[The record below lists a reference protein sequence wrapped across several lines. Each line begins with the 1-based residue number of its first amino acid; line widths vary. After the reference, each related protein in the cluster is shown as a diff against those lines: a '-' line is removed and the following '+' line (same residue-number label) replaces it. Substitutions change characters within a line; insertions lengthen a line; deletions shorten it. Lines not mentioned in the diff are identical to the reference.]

1 MNEWELAGILSKALV
16 YLGMLAAMG
25 GSFVLLLCRRQPALM
40 LLITRRFMMP
50 ALLIGLVATC
60 LYFLVQVGSVN
71 QRGIAGMFDPL
82 IGSILVD
89 TEIGSALRWRLAGFM
104 LALLCLMPLNFPG
117 VGLHH
122 RGIQAFCMVMALA
135 AAGSFMLSVSVQ
147 GHSSALSM
155 QAQGLVAFHV
165 LAIGCWAGA
174 LYPLYLAVA
183 ADSEQTANTQ
193 QLADMLQQF
202 GRYAWVMLTVMVI
215 TGVSLF
221 WLLTGGFG
229 TLFSTLFST
238 LYGQLF
244 LAKVLL
250 VAAMMGLGAVHKFRW
265 VPRLRGAAEQMPGNS
280 TMHHLLARSIRFE
293 TGLAVV
299 VLLITASMTSITGP
313 QAG

>member
-1 MNEWELAGILSKALV
+1 MNEWELAGILSKVMV

-25 GSFVLLLCRRQPALM
+25 GSFVLMLCRRQPALM

-60 LYFLVQVGSVN
+60 LYFFVQVGSVN

-89 TEIGSALRWRLAGFM
+89 TKIGSALRWRLAGFM
-104 LALLCLMPLNFPG
+104 LALFCLMPLNFPG

-122 RGIQAFCMVMALA
+122 RGIQAFCIVMALA

-147 GHSSALSM
+147 GHSSALSI
-155 QAQGLVAFHV
+155 QAQVLVAFHV

-174 LYPLYLAVA
+174 LYPLYLAIA
-183 ADSEQTANTQ
+183 AYSEQTSNTQ
-193 QLADMLQQF
+193 QLAEMLRQF
-202 GRYAWVMLTVMVI
+202 GRYAWVMLTVMLMS
-215 TGVSLF
+215 GVSLF

-229 TLFSTLFST
+229 TLFSTL
-238 LYGQLF
+238 YGQLF
-244 LAKVLL
+244 SAKVLL
-250 VAAMMGLGAVHKFRW
+250 VTAMMGLGAVHKFRW
-265 VPRLRGAAEQMPGNS
+265 VPRLRGAAEQMAGNS
-280 TMHHLLARSIRFE
+280 TMHHQLARSIRFE

-299 VLLITASMTSITGP
+299 VLLITAIMTSITGP

>member
-1 MNEWELAGILSKALV
+1 MSEWELASILSKAMV

-25 GSFVLLLCRRQPALM
+25 GTFVLMLCRHQPALM
-40 LLITRRFMMP
+40 LLITRRFLMP

-71 QRGIAGMFDPL
+71 QRGIAGMVDPL

-89 TEIGSALRWRLAGFM
+89 TEIGSVLRWRLAGFM
-104 LALLCLMPLNFPG
+104 LALICLIPVNFPG
-117 VGLHH
+117 VPLHH
-122 RGIQAFCMVMALA
+122 RAVQSFCVAMALA
-135 AAGSFMLSVSVQ
+135 AAGSFMLSVSIQ
-147 GHSSALSM
+147 GHSSAHSM
-155 QAQGLVAFHV
+155 LAQGLAALHV

-193 QLADMLQQF
+193 QLAHVLQQF
-202 GRYAWVMLTVMVI
+202 GHYAWVMLTVMVI

-229 TLFSTLFST
+229 ALFSS

-244 LAKVLL
+244 SAKVLL
-250 VAAMMGLGAVHKFRW
+250 VATMMGLGAVHKFRW
-265 VPRLRGAAEQMPGNS
+265 VPQLRDAAEQVADS
-280 TMHHLLARSIRFE
+280 SKVLRQLARSIRFE
-293 TGLAVV
+293 TLLAVV

-313 QAG
+313 QVG

>member
-1 MNEWELAGILSKALV
+1 MNEWELAGILSKVMV
-16 YLGMLAAMG
+16 YVGMLAAMG
-25 GSFVLLLCRRQPALM
+25 GSFVLMLCRRQPALM
-40 LLITRRFMMP
+40 LLITRRFLIP

-104 LALLCLMPLNFPG
+104 LALICLMPVNVPG
-117 VGLHH
+117 VSLHH
-122 RGIQAFCMVMALA
+122 RGVQSFCVALALA
-135 AAGSFMLSVSVQ
+135 AAASFMLSVSIQ
-147 GHSSALSM
+147 GHSSALSF
-155 QAQGLVAFHV
+155 QAQGLVALHV

-183 ADSEQTANTQ
+183 ADSEQTTNTQ
-193 QLADMLQQF
+193 QLADVLHQF
-202 GRYAWVMLTVMVI
+202 GRYAWVMLTVMLI

-229 TLFSTLFST
+229 TLFSTL
-238 LYGQLF
+238 YGQLF
-244 LAKVLL
+244 SAKVLL

-265 VPRLRGAAEQMPGNS
+265 VPRLRNAAEQVANNTRIRS
-280 TMHHLLARSIRFE
+280 LLARSIRFE
-293 TGLAVV
+293 TVLALV

>member
-1 MNEWELAGILSKALV
+1 MNEWELAGVLSKAMV

-25 GSFVLLLCRRQPALM
+25 GSFVLMLCRRQPTLL
-40 LLITRRFMMP
+40 LLITRRFLIP

-104 LALLCLMPLNFPG
+104 LALLCLVPVNVPG
-117 VGLHH
+117 VPLHH
-122 RGIQAFCMVMALA
+122 RGVQAFCAGLALA
-135 AAGSFMLSVSVQ
+135 AAASFMLSVSVQ
-147 GHSSALSM
+147 GHSSAVGL
-155 QAQGLVAFHV
+155 QAQVLVAVHV

-174 LYPLYLAVA
+174 LYPLYLAVV
-183 ADSEQTANTQ
+183 ADTEQTGSSQ
-193 QLADMLQQF
+193 QLADLLHQY
-202 GRYAWVMLTVMVI
+202 GCCAWVMLTVMVI
-215 TGVSLF
+215 TGVGLF

-229 TLFSTLFST
+229 TLFSTL
-238 LYGQLF
+238 YGQLF
-244 LAKVLL
+244 SAKVLL

-265 VPRLRGAAEQMPGNS
+265 VPRLRDAAEQAADS
-280 TMHHLLARSIRFE
+280 ARIHRLLARSIRFE
-293 TGLAVV
+293 TVLALV